1 MLKIMKDGLKLFRHK
16 KFEVVV
22 ILPDKT
28 RALCQHD
35 PQGVFLNQA
44 VKDLLQERGIVD
56 SSQLWMHS
64 SHGPNGSP
72 VQLVTDRCWGTFFE
86 KLTSGRQYE
95 LHIDLVEPKPP
106 VLAAVQAPPASQAQ
120 LQHRPSSLSEVIKG
134 IKSELSS

>member
-1 MLKIMKDGLKLFRHK
+1 MLSKLARVTGVTARRQVRSMSSGEISDMLKIMKDGLKLFRHK

-35 PQGVFLNQA
+35 PQGVFVNQA

-56 SSQLWMHS
+56 SSQLRMHS

-72 VQLVTDRCWGTFFE
+72 VQLVTDMMLGN
-86 KLTSGRQYE
+86 
-95 LHIDLVEPKPP
+95 
-106 VLAAVQAPPASQAQ
+106 VLRGADFRS
-120 LQHRPSSLSEVIKG
+120 
-134 IKSELSS
+134 